1 MRLPFLRRGQV
12 ADPPPQ
18 VEERASYTDELVAQA
33 FANATEPAPS
43 AGALAVVEKLH

>member
-12 ADPPPQ
+12 ADPPQ